1 MVNPDQSKN
10 FNLKSIYLDN
20 KDATYP
26 ENEFPVNLT
35 EWYNKYNELQSQ
47 TDKNWISKT
56 KYYKFNEKYI

>member
-35 EWYNKYNELQSQ
+35 EWYNKYNELQPQ
-47 TDKNWISKT
+47 TDEN
-56 KYYKFNEKYI
+56 

>member
-20 KDATYP
+20 KDVTYP

-47 TDKNWISKT
+47 TDENWTLKT